1 MRGLSFPIRARE
13 TRKSGKESM
22 AARRKRKRLVAAIDW
37 FRNSTK
43 GVSYEDMKV
52 EFL

>member
-1 MRGLSFPIRARE
+1 MSE
-13 TRKSGKESM
+13 KEWTDGKGVTNLM
-22 AARRKRKRLVAAIDW
+22 AASEKRKRLVAAIDW